1 MRSLLAVSALAAA
14 LVLHAPV
21 PAQAADG
28 ASFDDTARFLAG
40 MPPSPNSPLAPLTRE
55 ASWQQ
60 HAKHFDAAWA
70 GLENGQLG
78 NVRAWTAR
86 NMTAPRQTLFYMFSG
101 PDYLYANAFF
111 PNAST
116 YVLSGLERTGPIP
129 DVMKLR
135 GSALPAALGHLK
147 ASLRQVLSHSYF
159 ITSEMGAHL
168 ARGQLNGTLPL
179 LYVFLA
185 RSGKTVRDVSY
196 VQLEPD
202 GTIKPYEAS
211 SGPAAMPRAVKIVF
225 SGSGGKEQ
233 TLYYFSTNLAND
245 GVARSGFLKFC
256 EKLGTGDSFVKS
268 ASYLLHSGGFSGVR
282 EFMLKHSTHIL
293 QDDTGIPVSHFKD
306 DAWSLQPFGRYTQP
320 IPVFAAQLSDQ
331 AQGAVRQGQAGRA
344 RLRHRLQVARGP
356 VEPDA
361 RHPQGNPG
369 RGSPLRLTPPPPP
382 APCR

>member
-14 LVLHAPV
+14 LALNAPMRV
-21 PAQAADG
+21 QAADG
-28 ASFDDTARFLAG
+28 ASFDDTAKFLAG

-70 GLENGQLG
+70 GLESGQLG
-78 NVRAWTAR
+78 KVRAWTGR

-129 DVMKLR
+129 DLTKLR
-135 GSALPAALGHLK
+135 GGALGAGLGHLK

-159 ITSEMGAHL
+159 ITSQMGAHL
-168 ARGQLNGTLPL
+168 SRGQLNGTLPL

-202 GTIKPYEAS
+202 GTIKPYESA
-211 SGPAAMPRAVKIVF
+211 GPGAIPRAVKIVF
-225 SGSGGKEQ
+225 SGGGGKEQ

-256 EKLGTGDSFVKS
+256 ETLGTGDSFVKS
-268 ASYLLHSGGFSGVR
+268 ASYLLHSGGFARVR
-282 EFMLKHSTHIL
+282 EFMLKNSTHIL

-306 DAWSLQPFGRYTQP
+306 DAWSLQPHGRYSRP
-320 IPVFAAQLSDQ
+320 IPVFARNYQ
-331 AQGAVRQGQAGRA
+331 
-344 RLRHRLQVARGP
+344 P
-356 VEPDA
+356 
-361 RHPQGNPG
+361 
-369 RGSPLRLTPPPPP
+369 RLTTLFNQSKP
-382 APCR
+382 AALDFGIGYKWRAGQSNLMLATRRGNQAALDR